1 MLAINCSVSSSKI
14 KTNTTS
20 INVVMT
26 RWVSLTTHQTINFI
40 TNSSDELPW
49 QILTGTQW

>member
-20 INVVMT
+20 TSVVMT
-26 RWVSLTTHQTINFI
+26 RWVSLTTHQTINL
-40 TNSSDELPW
+40 SDELPW
-49 QILTGTQW
+49 QILTGMQW